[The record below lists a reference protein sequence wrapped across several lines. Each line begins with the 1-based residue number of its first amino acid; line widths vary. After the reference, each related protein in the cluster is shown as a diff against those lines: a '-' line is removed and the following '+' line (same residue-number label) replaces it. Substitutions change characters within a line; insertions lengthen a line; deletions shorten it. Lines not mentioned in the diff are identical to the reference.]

1 MMVMSSTPAG
11 LSVILITRDEEKSIA
26 AALDSVSWADE
37 LIVVDSGSTD
47 RTVEIA
53 RAHGAKVT
61 VTPDWPGFGAQKN
74 RALDLATREWVLS
87 LDADERVTDE
97 LRAEIRAM
105 MSGRATLDAYEMPRL
120 SRYCGHL
127 MRHGGWWPDRVTRLF
142 KRGTARFSD
151 DLVHERLVV
160 QGALG
165 RLQSHLLHEAF
176 DDLEEV
182 LDKVNRYSSAGARMA
197 HAKGRSGSVTSAVL
211 HGAWT
216 FIRTYFL
223 QAGFLDGRRGFM
235 LAVSNAE
242 GTYYRYLKLMLLA
255 GKR

>member
-1 MMVMSSTPAG
+1 MSAG
-11 LSVILITRDEEKSIA
+11 VTVVIIARDEEKAIA

-37 LIVVDSGSTD
+37 VIVVDSGSTD

-61 VTPDWPGFGAQKN
+61 VTPDWPGFGPQKN
-74 RALDLATREWVLS
+74 RALDQATREWVLS
-87 LDADERVTDE
+87 LDADERVTPE
-97 LRAEIRAM
+97 LRAEIA
-105 MSGRATLDAYEMPRL
+105 ATLAGGASHDAYEIPRL
-120 SRYCGHL
+120 SRYCGRL

-142 KRGTARFSD
+142 RRGSARFSED
-151 DLVHERLVV
+151 IVHERIVV
-160 QGALG
+160 QGTTG
-165 RLQSHLLHEAF
+165 RLDSHLLHEAF

-182 LDKVNRYSSAGARMA
+182 LEKMNRYSSAGARMG
-197 HAKGRSGSVTSAVL
+197 HAAGRGGSVTSAVL

-216 FIRTYFL
+216 FVRTYFL

-242 GTYYRYLKLMLLA
+242 GTYYRYLKLMLL
-255 GKR
+255 GEKR